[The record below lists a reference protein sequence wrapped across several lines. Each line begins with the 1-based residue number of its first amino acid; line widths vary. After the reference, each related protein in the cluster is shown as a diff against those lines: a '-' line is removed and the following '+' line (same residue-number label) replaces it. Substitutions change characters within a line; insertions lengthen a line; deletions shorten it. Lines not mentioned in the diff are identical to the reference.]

1 MKMKQS
7 IQSIDIMEK
16 TFSDIE
22 NYHNSCLVS
31 LSLGKQKTERMSGMF
46 TIQKHDRITW
56 TNIPWWL
63 PIGKS
68 MCGST
73 GYRSNSK
80 TYKVGVYG
88 VVKVTDFVEEILFS
102 LSLLFIVQCLV
113 SCLLLFHSLA
123 IGSNGCIPGQAE
135 DGET

>member
-31 LSLGKQKTERMSGMF
+31 LSLGKQKTEMMSGMF

-68 MCGST
+68 VCGGT
-73 GYRSNSK
+73 GYSLTQKLTKLVFMVWSK
-80 TYKVGVYG
+80 
-88 VVKVTDFVEEILFS
+88 
-102 LSLLFIVQCLV
+102 LLTLCKRYYFLCLY
-113 SCLLLFHSLA
+113 CL
-123 IGSNGCIPGQAE
+123 
-135 DGET
+135 